1 MSALKLALP
10 EGHQPSA
17 HLSLE
22 LIPTDSLKLLNLVLT
37 NACKM
42 NLSPAEAASKY
53 HKVKLT
59 GKAGT
64 TLSSSSLAMTILEK
78 AGWATVGEY
87 LQLQS
92 AESLGGWQKKVA
104 ERWADVS
111 APRPAVASA
120 PTPATPPA
128 ALSLRQQAS
137 RAKEEAERAER
148 LAAMKAKAKKR
159 GATKTHSMRADAR
172 RVVEEAEKKMADESG
187 TNKDVRLERSDE

>member
-1 MSALKLALP
+1 
-10 EGHQPSA
+10 
-17 HLSLE
+17 
-22 LIPTDSLKLLNLVLT
+22 
-37 NACKM
+37 M

-104 ERWADVS
+104 ERWADVAPTVVS